1 MFGLQAAEVH
11 RGLVNG
17 DLLGH
22 EGWGLHIGSEG
33 YWKAHW
39 GIMRLK
45 TILEARRTDLQEHL
59 RQLQEQQR
67 RESDEAQQ
75 RAIIVERIAQG
86 EALVALHEDL
96 RDLIVRDNRLLARR
110 CRSRVSEAPPPDEM
124 KAEEDTPGESSGYK
138 EEA

>member
-1 MFGLQAAEVH
+1 MVSG
-11 RGLVNG
+11 N
-17 DLLGH
+17 LLGL
-22 EGWGLHIGSEG
+22 EGWGLHIGSSG

-39 GIMRLK
+39 EIMRLK

-59 RQLQEQQR
+59 RQLQEQRR

-86 EALVALHEDL
+86 EALVALHGDL
-96 RDLIVRDNRLLARR
+96 RELIDRDNSLLARR
-110 CRSRVSEAPPPDEM
+110 CMSRANRARANEAPPPDEM